1 MRFEG
6 KTGIEKAWLVAAVGI
21 FVMHRLL
28 EGTSSGYYP
37 SSPLRLWLELAMV
50 VLSFPSGGLTLLALH
65 IAAFWCNDCRNL
77 EFLFDWSTL
86 LFAGYIQWFWVLP
99 EFLRNRK
106 PTLLNLKRPPEIV
119 SPKTSP
125 AVNESATAAMFDA
138 TPAAATAAAAAAV
151 TPDDAKPRI
160 FDAAPLPAFDAAA
173 FAPALAEF
181 DEGGL
186 TALDRVFQARVRP
199 PALASPSH
207 VEAIFPRVS

>member
-6 KTGIEKAWLVAAVGI
+6 KTRIEKAWLVAAVGI
-21 FVMHRLL
+21 FLAHRLL
-28 EGTSSGYYP
+28 EASSSGYYP

-106 PTLLNLKRPPEIV
+106 PTLLNLKRPPETV
-119 SPKTSP
+119 SPNASP
-125 AVNESATAAMFDA
+125 AVNESTATAATFDA
-138 TPAAATAAAAAAV
+138 TPPPAAAV
-151 TPDDAKPRI
+151 TPGNAKPRI
-160 FDAAPLPAFDAAA
+160 DTAAAPLPAFDAAA
-173 FAPALAEF
+173 FVPALAEF
-181 DEGGL
+181 DEGGH

-199 PALASPSH
+199 PAQASPSH
-207 VEAIFPRVS
+207 VEVIFPRVS

>member
-6 KTGIEKAWLVAAVGI
+6 KTKIEKAWLVAAVGI

-28 EGTSSGYYP
+28 EGSSSGYYP
-37 SSPLRLWLELAMV
+37 SSPLRLWLELAMIM
-50 VLSFPSGGLTLLALH
+50 LSFPSGGLTVFVLH
-65 IAAFWCNDCRNL
+65 ITAAWCGDCRNL

-99 EFLRNRK
+99 EFLRSRK
-106 PTLLNLKRPPEIV
+106 LTLLNLKRPPEIV
-119 SPKTSP
+119 SPNASP
-125 AVNESATAAMFDA
+125 AVNESAATAATFDA
-138 TPAAATAAAAAAV
+138 TPVAAAAAF
-151 TPDDAKPRI
+151 TPDDARPRI

-186 TALDRVFQARVRP
+186 TALDRVFQAQERP
-199 PALASPSH
+199 PAQALPSH

>member
-1 MRFEG
+1 MRFVC

-28 EGTSSGYYP
+28 EGSSFGYYP
-37 SSPLRLWLELAMV
+37 SSPLRLWLELAMI
-50 VLSFPSGGLTLLALH
+50 VLSFPSGGLALFALH
-65 IAAFWCNDCRNL
+65 IAAVWCNDCRNL

-86 LFAGYIQWFWVLP
+86 LFAGYIQWFWLLP

-106 PTLLNLKRPPEIV
+106 LTLLNLERPPEIV
-119 SPKTSP
+119 SLNASP
-125 AVNESATAAMFDA
+125 AVNESAVTAATFDA
-138 TPAAATAAAAAAV
+138 TPAAAAV

-160 FDAAPLPAFDAAA
+160 FDAAPLPAFETAA

-186 TALDRVFQARVRP
+186 TALDRVFQARVPP
-199 PALASPSH
+199 PAQASPSH